1 MLLTIGIDKLS
12 ISVQYKCYSRSQ
24 LVINVWYVSYRGL
37 QYNYN
42 LILFLHV

>member
-24 LVINVWYVSYRGL
+24 LVINVYVSYRGL